1 MAPPDNPNTTNVKSK
16 LKLHYLKEKNKNLT
30 ELLSPFIY
38 SQCRGNCRNWR
49 FCSLLLL
56 LFKVLDLLLKGS
68 KISFLFEF
76 NICLLAATLLVMCVP
91 WSRIADNWVLLTPVT
106 DRLTDNK
113 MKCRFNRISCLPIE
127 EGQISVNSGR

>member
-1 MAPPDNPNTTNVKSK
+1 MGGWVVGGWVVGGWVLDFTRLMLISTQVEVVVEVGVE
-16 LKLHYLKEKNKNLT
+16 LGNKNLT
-30 ELLSPFIY
+30 ELLSLCIY

-91 WSRIADNWVLLTPVT
+91 WSRIADNWVLLT
-106 DRLTDNK
+106 R
-113 MKCRFNRISCLPIE
+113 
-127 EGQISVNSGR
+127 